1 MESVPPVKQLLRP
14 SKRPEISGV
23 STLCNLL
30 CSTATRRR
38 RAPSVAPREWTRG
51 GGRCSG
57 DMVLSPGAAAKA
69 RQNLWHQTTGEFSQV
84 VGHLLS
90 GGREGG
96 KKVGRWICCLPL
108 GLGGEW
114 APSQHQTLVSLGFW
128 VFRLKS
134 LWQMS
139 FKVSEFAFNPAL

>member
-1 MESVPPVKQLLRP
+1 MLPLWLQESGPGAVGGAAGIWFSRQGLPLKPGKIYGIKQLGNFPR
-14 SKRPEISGV
+14 
-23 STLCNLL
+23 LL
-30 CSTATRRR
+30 ATCCQ
-38 RAPSVAPREWTRG
+38 EEERG
-51 GGRCSG
+51 
-57 DMVLSPGAAAKA
+57 K
-69 RQNLWHQTTGEFSQV
+69 
-84 VGHLLS
+84 
-90 GGREGG
+90 